1 MEIGKAEGILRM
13 REEMRKLKNNRVKTN
28 TRDVTKDDFEEI
40 EV

>member
-28 TRDVTKDDFEEI
+28 TRDVTKDDFE
-40 EV
+40 